1 MFIILAISSIVQH
14 RKGKSA
20 SKKPE
25 VNRSQ
30 NWVCNSTNR
39 FSGLPVEDSRC
50 ELEVDW
56 DENIVND
63 YVGSLSYRSQKHVY
77 RKNRK
82 GINTSLPRECKRL
95 EKHSNRNFGS
105 EVSKCKSDKNSLHKA
120 SYWGKVSTHSNQ
132 NCIDTQRVE
141 HNSSEKEC
149 QKFSVVGSGCKNDH
163 WKGEASDILSFH
175 TDVMGNKELGSE
187 NTPLSASDLGDINVI
202 NYQYTETNIIENLT
216 KAGKPV
222 AKKVNVL
229 HIHNKSKDLGKC
241 IQQQYKPFGFL
252 PITNLNYENCDI
264 SNVPKEVYTWD
275 TFDAIKVYEKV
286 KATGTYN
293 FLQARIQ
300 IPTNITLDLLDKVC
314 EGYWDWQL
322 PLRLRY
328 GFPLAFP
335 EKALSSLISSEVNHS
350 SALQFP
356 SDIKIILSLKFNI
369 MLL

>member
-1 MFIILAISSIVQH
+1 
-14 RKGKSA
+14 
-20 SKKPE
+20 
-25 VNRSQ
+25 
-30 NWVCNSTNR
+30 
-39 FSGLPVEDSRC
+39 
-50 ELEVDW
+50 
-56 DENIVND
+56 
-63 YVGSLSYRSQKHVY
+63 
-77 RKNRK
+77 
-82 GINTSLPRECKRL
+82 
-95 EKHSNRNFGS
+95 
-105 EVSKCKSDKNSLHKA
+105 
-120 SYWGKVSTHSNQ
+120 
-132 NCIDTQRVE
+132 
-141 HNSSEKEC
+141 
-149 QKFSVVGSGCKNDH
+149 
-163 WKGEASDILSFH
+163 
-175 TDVMGNKELGSE
+175 MGNKELGSE

-322 PLRLRY
+322 PLLLRY
-328 GFPLAFP
+328 GFPLDFP

-350 SALQFP
+350 SALKHP
-356 SDIKIILSLKFNI
+356 SDIVNYLDSEIQHHAIIGPFKNPPFGKNTQVSPFMSRPKSDSSHRRVIVDLSWPSNASVNHYTLDNVYLDTVFKLQYPTIDAITDHFVKLGKNALTYKIDLSRTFRQLPIDPHDYNLLCLAWDRAYFCDI
-369 MLL
+369 MCPFSEKIGSSLCSRLTDLFRYLAFKRGHITFSYVNDVIGTSGRS